1 MCPKQLVTL
10 QLNNGDEKLTTGT
23 IQDETIKQIPIDP
36 GGQSQ
41 EKVPPEIIVEQIDE
55 KKTDGQTEKQET
67 QTKEKQ
73 DNVEQTRPQV
83 EPPVTIQTEK
93 QENQDST
100 ETVAE
105 KKETENPQVKPLNN
119 EEKNVEIPETV
130 PTVANISLEQTPETG
145 KDVPQP
151 LENKVPTGADKPVDT
166 ITEPAKTDGDKTK
179 QQGDEIQTFTEWTQK
194 VLEEEKQKTSTEA
207 TGSSVSKSKRSVNY
221 ASKECGAKVLASNPE
236 AENVKAVLTSNKDE
250 YMINP
255 CKVGKKW
262 FVIELCEPIH
272 VNNFEV
278 ASFELFSSQ
287 PKTFRV
293 SLSDRY
299 PSKEWTNI
307 GDFTASEERKSH
319 PFPVKDGYVVQF
331 VKVEMLDHYGTEH
344 FCPLTWFR
352 MYGMPVEYD
361 EYGHRPHEDNDDNE
375 NDMDEVL
382 LRNEQTED
390 AETHKNLFAS
400 ATESVMK
407 LVKKVL
413 NVADKEQDSKT
424 NQTGSVTEDSPT
436 VPGSNTT
443 QTNMT
448 ADGYMLPCVPE
459 KKEVETEKKKFDE
472 PLQPSPPYPQSGFV
486 TSSLEP
492 EDKKRKEDESIVT
505 KLEDHEQVPSVS
517 DNLVTL
523 LQNEE
528 DEETVSCDY
537 ITDKL
542 SAVSYF
548 RKPICKYYDI
558 MNYSKKLP
566 ICSLNESLAKEEE
579 VGESRKILPKENDFQ
594 IKEITPETQD
604 VIQTVIKPSASEK
617 SPESNQQNVELPP
630 KETLNVSSTD
640 VKPLTEE
647 SIVSTT
653 TVLSVSMDL
662 TMQSSAS
669 IDPTTSLNNVEPT
682 KIVAEK
688 SQEEMEVL
696 KSSEVSN
703 PDVSQTIQSSSSS
716 ESIEVKVS
724 DTTPSLSEEEPKK
737 TIDFVLVDTASSAS
751 SSKPTEQTETKV
763 QQPEV
768 PSAEESSKIDPSVSV
783 EIQQTSVLKA
793 NASETEGPNTDTI
806 EPVVVGDN
814 VPVYQNAKDLRLI
827 HVPVLPYQKRET
839 AIMRLNNRIKAL
851 EMNVSLSSRFL
862 EEMSQKFKKQTE
874 DMIKQHVFNK
884 TVGEITNVTKAIE
897 IQSLIQKQKI
907 DVLETTVQNLT
918 ELVIRFTEK
927 MENLNQQV
935 QDREFRYI
943 MTVIVLCVIV
953 LILMK
958 TKSTKVPQEIQE
970 MGTTTNFKHIRR
982 RNSFSGRDH
991 DKVDSIGPAIQ
1002 KYNSES
1008 TLLNSGNY
1016 SSDIDPGGTSVHHMH
1031 TKKRKRKKQK
1041 INGSSTSLTG
1051 EVKVTHNKTDINSAG
1066 LLFGTSS
1073 RESSPD
1079 EGEQTKSK
1087 SMNRSSSSAGLWSYF
1102 ASDKQEQLKPKGPDK
1117 KISSSCHTG
1126 HDKKDLYN
1134 SHAKTNG
1141 CIPKKMIKTGTIC
1154 HPAKTSNGCARGL
1167 RSGSFNGSDTHYDDF
1182 ISLSEESVNRG
1193 DIFIVSPFKKKFTF
1207 PKGSTQNS
1215 HKDSMLKNQTGKQG
1229 KSSHTRAGSTDL
1241 TYRTVS
1247 FKEMNGHN

>member
-1 MCPKQLVTL
+1 MGQSDLMEKLMRRTYG
-10 QLNNGDEKLTTGT
+10 NGNEKLTIGT
-23 IQDETIKQIPIDP
+23 IQDESTKQIPVDP

-41 EKVPPEIIVEQIDE
+41 EKLPPEIEVEQNDE
-55 KKTDGQTEKQET
+55 KKIEVQTEKQET

-73 DNVEQTRPQV
+73 DNVEQPRPQV
-83 EPPVTIQTEK
+83 EPFTIQTEK

-100 ETVAE
+100 DTIAE
-105 KKETENPQVKPLNN
+105 KKETENPPVKPFNN
-119 EEKNVEIPETV
+119 EDKNVEIPETL
-130 PTVANISLEQTPETG
+130 PTANISLEQTPDTG
-145 KDVPQP
+145 KDVSQQ
-151 LENKVPTGADKPVDT
+151 LENK
-166 ITEPAKTDGDKTK
+166 
-179 QQGDEIQTFTEWTQK
+179 GDEIQTFTEWTQK

-236 AENVKAVLTSNKDE
+236 AENIKAVLTSNMDE

-255 CKVGKKW
+255 CKVAKKW

-299 PSKEWTNI
+299 PSKEWTKI

-352 MYGMPVEYD
+352 MFGMPVEYD
-361 EYGHRPHEDNDDNE
+361 EYGHQPHEDNDDNE

-390 AETHKNLFAS
+390 AESTKNLFAS

-413 NVADKEQDSKT
+413 NVADKEQDSEKV
-424 NQTGSVTEDSPT
+424 NQTGSITDDSLI

-443 QTNMT
+443 QNNMT
-448 ADGYMLPCVPE
+448 ADGYMLPCVPD
-459 KKEVETEKKKFDE
+459 KKEMETEKKKFDE

-486 TSSLEP
+486 TSPSEP
-492 EDKKRKEDESIVT
+492 EDVKKKDDESFVT

-523 LQNEE
+523 LQNDEE
-528 DEETVSCDY
+528 EETVSCDY

-542 SAVSYF
+542 SAASYY

-558 MNYSKKLP
+558 MKYSQKLP
-566 ICSLNESLAKEEE
+566 ICSLNESLAKEQEE
-579 VGESRKILPKENDFQ
+579 VENRKTLLNKNDFI
-594 IKEITPETQD
+594 IKEMAPETQD
-604 VIQTVIKPSASEK
+604 VSQTEIRPSASEK
-617 SPESNQQNVELPP
+617 SPESNQQNVE
-630 KETLNVSSTD
+630 ETLNATSTD
-640 VKPLTEE
+640 VKLSTEKLTE
-647 SIVSTT
+647 STT
-653 TVLSVSMDL
+653 SIESMDQ

-669 IDPTTSLNNVEPT
+669 INPTSSLTNVEPT
-682 KIVAEK
+682 KIVTEK
-688 SQEEMEVL
+688 SLEETEVL
-696 KSSEVSN
+696 KSLEVSS
-703 PDVSQTIQSSSSS
+703 PDVSQTIQSSSST

-737 TIDFVLVDTASSAS
+737 TVDFVLVDTASSDS
-751 SSKPTEQTETKV
+751 SSKPVEQTTETKV
-763 QQPEV
+763 LQPEV
-768 PSAEESSKIDPSVSV
+768 PSAEESSKIDPSISV
-783 EIQQTSVLKA
+783 EIQQTPILKA
-793 NASETEGPNTDTI
+793 NASETEGPSTDTI

-814 VPVYQNAKDLRLI
+814 VPAYQNAKDLRLI

-918 ELVIRFTEK
+918 ELVIRFTEN

-943 MTVIVLCVIV
+943 VTVIILCVIV

-958 TKSTKVPQEIQE
+958 KKSTKVPREIQE
-970 MGTTTNFKHIRR
+970 MGTTSNLKHIRR
-982 RNSFSGRDH
+982 RNSFSGCDH

-1016 SSDIDPGGTSVHHMH
+1016 SSDIDPGGTSVHHLH
-1031 TKKRKRKKQK
+1031 AKKRKRKKQK

-1051 EVKVTHNKTDINSAG
+1051 EMKVTHNKTGINSAG

-1073 RESSPD
+1073 RESSPE
-1079 EGEQTKSK
+1079 EGEQTKTK
-1087 SMNRSSSSAGLWSYF
+1087 SLNRSSSSAGLWSYF

-1117 KISSSCHTG
+1117 KMSISSHTG

-1141 CIPKKMIKTGTIC
+1141 CIPKKTIKTGTIC
-1154 HPAKTSNGCARGL
+1154 NPTKTSNGCARGL

-1182 ISLSEESVNRG
+1182 LSLSEESVNRG

-1207 PKGSTQNS
+1207 PKGSAPNS

-1229 KSSHTRAGSTDL
+1229 RSSHTRAGSTDL
-1241 TYRTVS
+1241 TYRSVS